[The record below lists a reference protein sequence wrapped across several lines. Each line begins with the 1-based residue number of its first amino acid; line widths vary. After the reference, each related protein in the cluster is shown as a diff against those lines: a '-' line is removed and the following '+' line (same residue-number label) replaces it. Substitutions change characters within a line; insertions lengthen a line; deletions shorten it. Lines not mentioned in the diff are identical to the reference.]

1 MRTCLS
7 TEIFPAK
14 RIFPKNNLGS
24 NKPILTLPGK
34 IRYDIITNYRV
45 IRSIISTIYFANIVT
60 TSSYGSVCKE
70 FQKKKRKKLK
80 EEMEKKKMKK
90 EEKRKCAKKRVTLE

>member
-45 IRSIISTIYFANIVT
+45 IRSIISTTRPDSRIPRPTDLFVPD
-60 TSSYGSVCKE
+60 KE
-70 FQKKKRKKLK
+70 F
-80 EEMEKKKMKK
+80 
-90 EEKRKCAKKRVTLE
+90 